1 MHMRMSLRAALLAAM
16 LWVTRT
22 AAAQSTAAEHIALGD
37 NAHDARKSAEALAHY
52 DAAIKAD
59 STSYE
64 ALWKA
69 AREEVDLGEF
79 NPSKEERS
87 QLYASAERHARRAV
101 AVNPSDAEGHFH
113 LARSIGRNALTMGT
127 RDRIKYAKEVRNE
140 ALESLKL
147 NPKHPGSLH
156 VMGLWNAEVMRL
168 NGFSRMI
175 AKTFLGGAIF
185 GQASWKEAVRYM
197 EESAE
202 VEPNRLVHHLD
213 LGKIY
218 LDVGDKA
225 KAREQFELV
234 MRGNVT
240 DFNDEHYKQ
249 DAETRLRELK

>member
-22 AAAQSTAAEHIALGD
+22 AAAQSAAEHIALGD
-37 NAHDARKSAEALAHY
+37 NAHDARNSTEALAHY
-52 DAAIKAD
+52 EAAIKTD

-79 NPSKEERS
+79 NSSKEERS
-87 QLYASAERHARRAV
+87 RLYASAERHARRAV
-101 AVNPSDAEGHFH
+101 AVNPNDAEGHFH

-127 RDRIKYAKEVRNE
+127 RDRIKFAKEVRNE

-175 AKTFLGGAIF
+175 AKNFLGGAIF

-197 EESAE
+197 EESAT

-218 LDVGDKA
+218 LDVGDKT

-234 MRGNVT
+234 MRGTVT

-249 DAETRLRELK
+249 DAEGRLRELK